1 LLPLLVQILLQM
13 RQPGIWGATFFH
25 RLQLLHLGNWCHA
38 EQSILSVEYNLLL
51 FGSACARAKSRSGT
65 QKTLSAAPRR
75 RCDFLRAQRRQ
86 EKQMEKIAHDCWLAG
101 RHERFAQT
109 LGLRRNSA
117 SKKVFLLL
125 LLPAPFK

>member
-1 LLPLLVQILLQM
+1 VRVQK
-13 RQPGIWGATFFH
+13 AAAAH
-25 RLQLLHLGNWCHA
+25 RK
-38 EQSILSVEYNLLL
+38 LSRL
-51 FGSACARAKSRSGT
+51 
-65 QKTLSAAPRR
+65 RR
-75 RCDFLRAQRRQ
+75 RCDFLRAQRRLG
-86 EKQMEKIAHDCWLAG
+86 KTNGKNRARLLAG